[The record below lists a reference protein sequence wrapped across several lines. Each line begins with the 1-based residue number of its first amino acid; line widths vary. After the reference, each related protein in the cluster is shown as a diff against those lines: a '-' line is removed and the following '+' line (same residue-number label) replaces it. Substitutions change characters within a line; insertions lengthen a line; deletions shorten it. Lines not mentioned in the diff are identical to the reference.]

1 MPGRAEFMNE
11 ALTNVGHERN
21 SAKTGGLPSLIRWL
35 VEAVKNY
42 LP

>member
-1 MPGRAEFMNE
+1 MPGRAELMNE

-21 SAKTGGLPSLIRWL
+21 SAKTGGLPSLIRCL